1 MDLRWVVLGLASLGI
16 GIAWTMGL
24 LADRGRP
31 PAQRRNF
38 KGQSL
43 TGPTLAAVLTR
54 HASADEAIRPT
65 DVDGLDLLPADPS
78 LGGVNVALAQE
89 LPPDARY

>member
-1 MDLRWVVLGLASLGI
+1 MDIGWVVLGLCSLGI

-24 LADRGRP
+24 LADRRRP

-43 TGPTLAAVLTR
+43 TGPTLAAVCWLLL
-54 HASADEAIRPT
+54 
-65 DVDGLDLLPADPS
+65 GLWWLARGLL
-78 LGGVNVALAQE
+78 G
-89 LPPDARY
+89 

>member
-1 MDLRWVVLGLASLGI
+1 MDGMWVVLGLCSLGI
-16 GIAWTMGL
+16 GIVWTRGL

-43 TGPTLAAVLTR
+43 TGPTLAAVLWLLLGVWWLAR
-54 HASADEAIRPT
+54 
-65 DVDGLDLLPADPS
+65 GLLD
-78 LGGVNVALAQE
+78 
-89 LPPDARY
+89 

>member
-1 MDLRWVVLGLASLGI
+1 MLVAGRTVAAEGSTEAMDIRWVVLGLISLGI

-24 LADRGRP
+24 LADRDRP

-43 TGPTLAAVLTR
+43 TGPTLAAVLWLLL
-54 HASADEAIRPT
+54 
-65 DVDGLDLLPADPS
+65 GLWWLARGLL
-78 LGGVNVALAQE
+78 G
-89 LPPDARY
+89 